1 MTKKINIGV
10 LGCAS
15 IAQRSMI
22 PAIKEMR
29 AYFNLIG
36 IASRDL
42 QRATQWAQKYKVLPF
57 KGYEALLNEKKL
69 DAIYIPLP
77 NALHYEW
84 IDKALDI
91 GLHVLVEKTLACS
104 RNEVELL
111 NEKAKRY
118 NLVLLECF
126 QFRFHRQMSEIQNL
140 IDTGTLGDL
149 RCIRSTFGFP
159 PFSNENNI
167 RYQKALGGG
176 ALYDAG
182 AYTIKIS
189 QLLMGNNLFVSAS
202 KLNFEK
208 NKEVDIWGGGFLQQK
223 EGNLFSEIAFGFDHF
238 YQCNLEILG
247 NRGRLYTNRL
257 FTAPPD
263 FETEIVVETNKDR
276 KILKIPADN
285 HFNNLLFHFYKLI
298 QNTSLAE
305 YEYIQNITQARLIEE
320 FRIKAK
326 E

>member
-1 MTKKINIGV
+1 
-10 LGCAS
+10 
-15 IAQRSMI
+15 
-22 PAIKEMR
+22 
-29 AYFNLIG
+29 
-36 IASRDL
+36 
-42 QRATQWAQKYKVLPF
+42 
-57 KGYEALLNEKKL
+57 
-69 DAIYIPLP
+69 
-77 NALHYEW
+77 
-84 IDKALDI
+84 
-91 GLHVLVEKTLACS
+91 
-104 RNEVELL
+104 
-111 NEKAKRY
+111 
-118 NLVLLECF
+118 
-126 QFRFHRQMSEIQNL
+126 
-140 IDTGTLGDL
+140 
-149 RCIRSTFGFP
+149 
-159 PFSNENNI
+159 
-167 RYQKALGGG
+167 
-176 ALYDAG
+176 
-182 AYTIKIS
+182 
-189 QLLMGNNLFVSAS
+189 MGNNLFVSAS

>member
-15 IAQRSMI
+15 IALRSMI
-22 PAIKEMR
+22 PAIEEMR
-29 AYFNLIG
+29 KYFNLIG
-36 IASRDL
+36 IASRDM
-42 QRATQWAQKYKVLPF
+42 QRATEWAQKYKVLPF
-57 KGYEALLNEKKL
+57 NGYQALLNEKKL
-69 DAIYIPLP
+69 DAVYIPLP
-77 NALHYEW
+77 NALHSEW
-84 IDKALDI
+84 IDKALDR

-104 RNEVELL
+104 RNEVEQL

-118 NLVLLECF
+118 NLILLECF
-126 QFRFHRQMSEIQNL
+126 QFRFHRQMAEIQNL
-140 IDTGTLGDL
+140 IDVGTLGDL
-149 RCIRSTFGFP
+149 RCIRTSFGFP

-189 QLLMGNNLFVSAS
+189 QILMGNNLFVAAS
-202 KLNFEK
+202 KLNFEN
-208 NKEVDIWGGGFLQQK
+208 NKKVDIWGGGFLQQK
-223 EGNLFSEIAFGFDHF
+223 EGKLFSEIAFGFDHF

-247 NRGRLYTNRL
+247 SIGKLYTNRL

-263 FETEIVVETNKDR
+263 FEAEIVIETNKE
-276 KILKIPADN
+276 KQIIKVPADN

-298 QNTSLAE
+298 HNTCSAE
-305 YEYIQNITQARLIEE
+305 YEYIQNINQARLIEE
-320 FRIKAK
+320 FKIKAK
-326 E
+326 G